1 MTSDAGPPNY
11 VSLHCHPSHRLLPD
25 AAHLHSSVATQSI
38 TAANC
43 RGAARRVSL
52 APLEMLAASSA
63 AAAFP
68 HGPLPWGYLHGVLV
82 SAAVSPD
89 QLCLLYEKQR
99 NLMRR
104 YAARGYLEVAPIVL
118 IYIKIRKIVGA
129 NDRIDFKELIVKQ
142 EVKCHPQ
149 FTGVR
154 QL

>member
-1 MTSDAGPPNY
+1 
-11 VSLHCHPSHRLLPD
+11 
-25 AAHLHSSVATQSI
+25 
-38 TAANC
+38 
-43 RGAARRVSL
+43 
-52 APLEMLAASSA
+52 
-63 AAAFP
+63 
-68 HGPLPWGYLHGVLV
+68 
-82 SAAVSPD
+82 
-89 QLCLLYEKQR
+89 
-99 NLMRR
+99 MRR